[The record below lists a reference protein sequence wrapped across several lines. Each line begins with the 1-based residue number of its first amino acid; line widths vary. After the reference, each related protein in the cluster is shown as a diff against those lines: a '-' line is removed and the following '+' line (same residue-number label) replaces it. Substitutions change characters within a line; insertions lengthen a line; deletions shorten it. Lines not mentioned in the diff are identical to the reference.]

1 MTRLGMVP
9 ELTFAEDF
17 KQLRRDI
24 EAIKGAQ
31 RVGRD
36 ILKPKIIEALD
47 GSGNPTLYDI
57 EAEAVYDP
65 DFGGY
70 NVRADFA
77 ARFQADH
84 QLEPWA
90 TPLYKLM
97 YGDPN
102 TPATAGQT
110 FGFSYPW
117 VDDFYD
123 EPGRVTY
130 HGWFGNNNF
139 GDSTSVFIKVY
150 FYATDTGTLTVTEE
164 PYV

>member
-1 MTRLGMVP
+1 MTRLGSVP
-9 ELTFAEDF
+9 ELAFAEDF

-24 EAIKGAQ
+24 EAIKAAQ

-36 ILKPKIIEALD
+36 ILKPKLIECLD
-47 GSGNPTLYDI
+47 INGNPTTYDL
-57 EAEAVYDP
+57 EAVAVP
-65 DFGGY
+65 DGFGGY
-70 NVRADFA
+70 DVRKDFA

-97 YGDPN
+97 WGSPT
-102 TPATAGQT
+102 TPAAPNQT

-117 VDDFYD
+117 VDDFQAV
-123 EPGRVTY
+123 PGRVTY
-130 HGWFGNNNF
+130 HGWFGNNIY
-139 GDSTSVFIKVY
+139 GDATHVFLKVY
-150 FYATDTGTLTVTEE
+150 FYTTDTGTLTVTEE